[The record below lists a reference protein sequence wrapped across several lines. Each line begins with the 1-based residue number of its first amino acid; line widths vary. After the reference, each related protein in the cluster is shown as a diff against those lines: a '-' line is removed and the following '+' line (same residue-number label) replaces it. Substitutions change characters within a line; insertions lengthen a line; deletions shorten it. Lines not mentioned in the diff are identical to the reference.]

1 MGYRHAPG
9 TDGHDG
15 EYPAH
20 LAVQTELAEHGRDQ
34 RRGGHQGD
42 SGGSLGGLQCGG
54 NDKGHEQTYAQRGQ
68 GLAKII
74 AQRGGGQHGAES
86 AAGTGDQQDG
96 RRGDDAFGYPV
107 MEILTLVIGLE
118 QSAGQRQ
125 TNCQGEDRLAEE
137 SDNRIQGALAQ
148 RPTRK
153 GSDGTQTDQQDGH
166 EDGGKGAQRAG
177 QLPIAV
183 AHGLIAVAVHERR
196 TVILQLDIL
205 ADETVGPEHAGHG
218 GDEGHDQ
225 ADEYDQAQ
233 TGLQPEVAGGGDGPR
248 SRRHKGMGGIQP
260 RRQGHAHGYH
270 RDLHAG
276 RQGVLQR
283 VENDITGV
291 AEHRNGNQ
299 IADDGNGQRGEA
311 LTEQADDALGHGDG
325 RAAALEYHTDDGTEG
340 DYYPD
345 ATEDVAE
352 APRDV
357 PSDFQQRQL
366 VGESGQQGGAEQGQ
380 ERMQFELRRRQND
393 KDDQGGQN
401 QNQSHYGAS
410 CMSCRAQRCRR
421 SAFIQAQLRLSGKF
435 PSRRALPVA

>member
-1 MGYRHAPG
+1 MAYRHATG

-20 LAVQTELAEHGRDQ
+20 LAVQTELTEHGRHQ
-34 RRGGHQGD
+34 RRGGHQSDG
-42 SGGSLGGLQCGG
+42 SGPLGGLQRGG

-96 RRGDDAFGYPV
+96 RRGDDALGYPV
-107 MEILTLVIGLE
+107 MELLTLVIGLE
-118 QSAGQRQ
+118 QRAGQRQ
-125 TNCQGEDRLAEE
+125 TDCQGEDRLAEE
-137 SDNRIQGALAQ
+137 RDDRIQGALAQ

-153 GSDGTQTDQQDGH
+153 GGDGTQADQQDGH
-166 EDGGKGAQRAG
+166 EDGGEGAQGGG
-177 QLPIAV
+177 QLAIAV
-183 AHGLIAVAVHERR
+183 AHGLIIVAVDQGS
-196 TVILQLDIL
+196 TVLLQLDVPV
-205 ADETVGPEHAGHG
+205 DEAIGPEHAGHG
-218 GDEGHDQ
+218 GDERHDQ

-233 TGLQPEVAGGGDGPR
+233 TGLQSEVAGGGDGPR

-299 IADDGNGQRGEA
+299 IADDGNGQRGKA

>member
-1 MGYRHAPG
+1 A
-9 TDGHDG
+9 
-15 EYPAH
+15 
-20 LAVQTELAEHGRDQ
+20 
-34 RRGGHQGD
+34 
-42 SGGSLGGLQCGG
+42 
-54 NDKGHEQTYAQRGQ
+54 
-68 GLAKII
+68 
-74 AQRGGGQHGAES
+74 
-86 AAGTGDQQDG
+86 
-96 RRGDDAFGYPV
+96 
-107 MEILTLVIGLE
+107 
-118 QSAGQRQ
+118 
-125 TNCQGEDRLAEE
+125 
-137 SDNRIQGALAQ
+137 
-148 RPTRK
+148 
-153 GSDGTQTDQQDGH
+153 QTDQQDGH
-166 EDGGKGAQRAG
+166 EDGGKGAQRTG

-183 AHGLIAVAVHERR
+183 AHGLIIVAVDQGS
-196 TVILQLDIL
+196 TVLLQLDVPI
-205 ADETVGPEHAGHG
+205 DETVGPEHAGHG
-218 GDEGHDQ
+218 GDESQRQSDQ
-225 ADEYDQAQ
+225 DHQPQARR
-233 TGLQPEVAGGGDGPR
+233 QPKITRRRDRPRGGRD
-248 SRRHKGMGGIQP
+248 KGVGSVQP

-299 IADDGNGQRGEA
+299 IADDGNGQRGKA

-325 RAAALEYHTDDGTEG
+325 RAAALQYHPDDGTEG

-345 ATEDVAE
+345 ATEDIAE

-393 KDDQGGQN
+393 KDDHGGQN

-421 SAFIQAQLRLSGKF
+421 SAFIQAQLRLSGKI
-435 PSRRALPVA
+435 P